1 LGEFQEADLG
11 EAGYQGKV
19 EVLQAFLVGKR
30 RGFEPLAQLLF
41 LALSQLPFEQGL
53 QVPQIA

>member
-1 LGEFQEADLG
+1 LGEFQETDLG
-11 EAGYQGKV
+11 EAGHQGKV

-41 LALSQLPFEQGL
+41 LTLSQLPFEQGL